1 MSYQKRSFNRK
12 REDRLRPEDK
22 TQKGTVEMKLVLAP
36 GAADASEGTV
46 YLDEDNA
53 LCCKKAAGVS
63 QSGEKSDIEYN
74 IYAEKQPGE
83 GFWSVAPGCGD
94 ISEGMVWVAVIRKGT
109 PV

>member
-1 MSYQKRSFNRK
+1 M
-12 REDRLRPEDK
+12 RPEDK

-46 YLDEDNA
+46 YLDEDNT

>member
-1 MSYQKRSFNRK
+1 MREVWGKQ
-12 REDRLRPEDK
+12 EDRLRPEDK
-22 TQKGTVEMKLVLAP
+22 TQKGTAEMKLVLAP

-53 LCCKKAAGVS
+53 LCCKKAAEVL
-63 QSGEKSDIEYN
+63 QSGEKSNIEYN

-83 GFWSVAPGCGD
+83 GFWSIAPGCGD